1 MGGAQRNARNK
12 KKQAASAVA
21 AARGTSSDRNK
32 VIIGVVVV
40 VLLAV
45 GVIGGVLLTNQ
56 AAGAIPVVEAKADY
70 PVQRQ
75 DGVVVVG
82 KDTAKATIDVYADF
96 LCPACGQFEKIY
108 GEQIEEK
115 VTAGELKVRYHLL
128 PYLVRMS
135 NPEGYSRD
143 AANAALCAADGG
155 KFSTYFASLF
165 GKQPSEGG
173 KGYDDDRLVELGK
186 AVGAGGDFEQCVRG
200 NRHDAA
206 GETELNAFVN
216 NPAYQDAEGRTGTPT
231 VAFNGKK
238 IDIREGGWLDKIVN
252 PAG

>member
-32 VIIGVVVV
+32 VIIGVVFV

-56 AAGAIPVVEAKADY
+56 AAGAIPVAEVKADY

-75 DGVVVVG
+75 EGTVVAG

-96 LCPACGQFEKIY
+96 LCPACGQFEKLY
-108 GEQIEEK
+108 GEKINEK
-115 VTAGELKVRYHLL
+115 INSGELKVRYHVL
-128 PYLVRMS
+128 PFLNSMS

-155 KFSTYFASLF
+155 KFPTYFASLF
-165 GKQPSEGG
+165 GKQPAEGG
-173 KGYDDDRLVELGK
+173 KGYDDNRLIELGT
-186 AVGAGGDFEQCVRG
+186 AVGAGPDFEQCVRTK
-200 NRHDAA
+200 RHVAL
-206 GETELNAFVN
+206 GEAELKAFTDNQALV
-216 NPAYQDAEGRTGTPT
+216 GSRGTHGTPT
-231 VAFNGKK
+231 VAHNGKK
-238 IDIREGGWLDKIVN
+238 IEIADANWLDQLIGS
-252 PAG
+252 AG